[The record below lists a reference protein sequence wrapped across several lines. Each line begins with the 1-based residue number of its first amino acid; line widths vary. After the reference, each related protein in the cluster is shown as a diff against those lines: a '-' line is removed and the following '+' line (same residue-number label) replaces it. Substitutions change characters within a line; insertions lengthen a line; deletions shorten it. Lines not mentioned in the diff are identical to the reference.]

1 MAGDCA
7 PRRRRSVVVGYEE
20 QQQRRESD
28 EQIRAFVG
36 ERLAE
41 LPAADVDAFSP
52 EERGRYDRVLLRCEF
67 LNQQSFRV
75 FDLEPTPE
83 RLAAVQNADAELKA
97 AAEGLAGANGGEI
110 DQALKR
116 IEEAFDKRDAAM
128 TLA

>member
-7 PRRRRSVVVGYEE
+7 PRRRRSVVVGYEQ

-41 LPAADVDAFSP
+41 LPATDIDAFSP
-52 EERGRYDRVLLRCEF
+52 EERSRYDRILLRCEF

-75 FDLEPTPE
+75 FDLEPTPA
-83 RLAAVQNADAELKA
+83 RLAAVQNADAELRA
-97 AAEGLAGANGGEI
+97 AAEGLAGANGDAI
-110 DQALKR
+110 DQALKQ

-128 TLA
+128 ILA